1 MRKDVKK
8 GILGLLLV
16 IPSFLVLL
24 VVVVIPICVSFVE
37 SLKNDAG
44 GYDLSRYI
52 YLFTDKVMRSNILY
66 TLKVTVLSVILVLI
80 ASYALAVYMRFS
92 SGRMVNWI
100 RKTYMIP
107 LFIPSVIA
115 TYGLINMYGNHGWL
129 PRFLLLFHVTSMP
142 RIIFDF
148 KGLVLANLWFNIPF
162 TTMLLSSGLSGISDS
177 VIESAKDVGA
187 GKLKLF
193 FRFILPLSY
202 KTLLV
207 AVTFVF
213 MGVIG
218 SFTAPFLIGPNAP
231 QMLGVAME
239 QVFSVYQQE
248 RLAAATAVFMF
259 LLCSVMGCF
268 YIRSMAKEE
277 AARTS

>member
-1 MRKDVKK
+1 
-8 GILGLLLV
+8 
-16 IPSFLVLL
+16 
-24 VVVVIPICVSFVE
+24 
-37 SLKNDAG
+37 
-44 GYDLSRYI
+44 
-52 YLFTDKVMRSNILY
+52 
-66 TLKVTVLSVILVLI
+66 
-80 ASYALAVYMRFS
+80 
-92 SGRMVNWI
+92 
-100 RKTYMIP
+100 
-107 LFIPSVIA
+107 
-115 TYGLINMYGNHGWL
+115 
-129 PRFLLLFHVTSMP
+129 
-142 RIIFDF
+142 
-148 KGLVLANLWFNIPF
+148 
-162 TTMLLSSGLSGISDS
+162 
-177 VIESAKDVGA
+177 VGA